1 MELKQ
6 QLQQLD
12 LLGKKADVYL
22 ASLELGSATVIEI
35 AKKAGI
41 KRTTA
46 YDILMDLAQKGLI
59 SETSKGK
66 KRLFVGEDPE
76 KIKKDLQRKES
87 LISEILP
94 MLKSVYNVRG
104 VKPRIRFYEGIEG
117 LKETYND
124 TLNYT
129 GEMLMFASEDVVKI
143 LGMDW
148 ANDYMAKR
156 TKKNLRVRAI
166 MPSSETLVKDIV
178 PRDQEVVRTS
188 KLIDPKK
195 YPFSMEINIYGH
207 SKVSLMSSKEQLG
220 ITIESTEI
228 YNTMKLI
235 FELIWDNLPEIKTHE
250 LRTNKKR
257 I

>member
-1 MELKQ
+1 MELKS

-12 LLGKKADVYL
+12 IAGKKADVYL
-22 ASLELGSATVIEI
+22 ACLELGSASVIEI
-35 AKKAGI
+35 AKKANI

-46 YDILMDLAQKGLI
+46 YDILLDLEQKGLV
-59 SETSKGK
+59 SKTSKGK

-76 KIKKDLQRKES
+76 KIKKDLESKERMF
-87 LISEILP
+87 SEILP

-104 VKPRIRFYEGIEG
+104 VKPRIRFYEGVEG

-124 TLNYT
+124 TLKYT
-129 GEMLMFASEDVVKI
+129 GEMLAFASEDVVKI
-143 LGMDW
+143 LGNDW
-148 ANDYMAKR
+148 AYDYIKKR
-156 TKKNLRVRAI
+156 VKNQLHVRAI
-166 MPSSETLVKDIV
+166 MPASEIISKDYYAK
-178 PRDQEVVRTS
+178 DQEHLRTS

-220 ITIESTEI
+220 LVIESTEI

-235 FELIWDNLPEIKTHE
+235 FELIWDNLPEIRATRSK
-250 LRTNKKR
+250 
-257 I
+257 

>member
-1 MELKQ
+1 MEIRDSLKQ
-6 QLQQLD
+6 
-12 LLGKKADVYL
+12 LGFVDKKADVWL
-22 ASLELGSATVIEI
+22 ACLELGSATVIEI

-46 YDILMDLAQKGLI
+46 YDILMDLVQRGLV

-66 KRLFVGEDPE
+66 RRLFVGEDPE
-76 KIKKDLQRKES
+76 KIKKDLQRKEQIFS
-87 LISEILP
+87 DILP

-104 VKPRIRFYEGIEG
+104 VKPKIRFYEGIEG

-124 TLNYT
+124 TLKYT
-129 GEMLMFASEDVVKI
+129 GEMLAFASEDVVKT
-143 LGMDW
+143 LGNDW
-148 ANDYMAKR
+148 AYGYIKKR
-156 TKKNLRVRAI
+156 VKNELRVRAI
-166 MPSSETLVKDIV
+166 MPASEIISKGYFA
-178 PRDQEVVRTS
+178 RDSEHLRTS

-220 ITIESTEI
+220 LVIESTEI

-235 FELIWDNLPEIKTHE
+235 FELIWDNLPEIK
-250 LRTNKKR
+250 L
-257 I
+257 

>member
-1 MELKQ
+1 MELKA

-12 LLGKKADVYL
+12 LTGKKADVYL
-22 ASLELGSATVIEI
+22 AALELGSSTVIEI

-46 YDILMDLAQKGLI
+46 YDILLDLMQKGLV
-59 SETSKGK
+59 SQTTKGK
-66 KRLFVGEDPE
+66 KKLFVGEDPE
-76 KIKKDLQRKES
+76 KIKKDLQGKES

-124 TLNYT
+124 TLKYT
-129 GEMLMFASEDVVKI
+129 GEMLVFTSEDVVKI
-143 LGMDW
+143 LGLDW

-156 TKKNLRVRAI
+156 TKNNLRVRAI
-166 MPSSETLVKDIV
+166 MPSSEVLKKDIV
-178 PRDQEVVRTS
+178 PRDREFLRAS

-220 ITIESTEI
+220 LVIESTEV

-235 FELIWDNLPEIKTHE
+235 FELIWDNLPEIKSPTK
-250 LRTNKKR
+250 L
-257 I
+257 